1 MRTDMDLLP
10 LVHSTKAMLNLL
22 SRRKFNIEYLVV
34 QRYFQ
39 QPTVKRGLI
48 FRRIKVSKKLIAWC
62 VFANG
67 KECMTPMHKEKQ
79 NWQAVGKKR
88 KPKTK

>member
-1 MRTDMDLLP
+1 
-10 LVHSTKAMLNLL
+10 
-22 SRRKFNIEYLVV
+22 
-34 QRYFQ
+34 
-39 QPTVKRGLI
+39 VKRGLI

>member
-1 MRTDMDLLP
+1 MDLLP
-10 LVHSTKAMLNLL
+10 LVHSTKAMLNSL
-22 SRRKFNIEYLVV
+22 SRRKFNFG
-34 QRYFQ
+34 YFSSFRVFIKHK
-39 QPTVKRGLI
+39 PTVKRGLI